1 MKAFNIDNFI
11 FTQKLIDDITEIQQ
25 INLFNMRYHKDVG
38 TSYAYLLVWKG
49 VFKSPIISL

>member
-38 TSYAYLLVWKG
+38 TSYAYLLV
-49 VFKSPIISL
+49 